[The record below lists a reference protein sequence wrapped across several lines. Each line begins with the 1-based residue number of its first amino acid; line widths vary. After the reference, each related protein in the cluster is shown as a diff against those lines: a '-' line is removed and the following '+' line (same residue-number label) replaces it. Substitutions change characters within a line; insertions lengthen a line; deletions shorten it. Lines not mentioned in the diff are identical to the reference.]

1 MRLITVSFK
10 RYILNLPF
18 LRNIMDELVIRRDNS
33 VVEKNKETNQLSIN
47 LLKKK
52 KFSLEQV
59 GNYFSTVINS
69 YNEIKQNIDPEDI
82 YVVKFTQEQLQKFQ
96 NGEIDFQKTA
106 DRTSLLPTF
115 VKKGTNNSMIS
126 QARLEKIILD
136 NPEAIQNIFSNVNQ
150 LANTQK
156 INDLEILLS
165 EVKQISLDL
174 KQGQKDDR
182 RAKILGAEST
192 INQAL
197 MLTDD
202 NPNKNFLLLNAVSQL
217 NEGREALIKE
227 FENEINRQISI
238 PPSKFKLFLKS
249 SFDDKFNEEIEQ
261 SFKELNDQFSYIVR
275 ASELL
280 AKTYSVS
287 GNGELVESVY
297 SPVKSLIENHHQYVS
312 QLVELQD
319 IHSEEDTRQL
329 KWCTAPE
336 EFLTQIGA
344 SELSDNDI
352 ISIEFSGKELLNEGK

>member
-1 MRLITVSFK
+1 MRLLTVSFK
-10 RYILNLPF
+10 RYILNLLF

-69 YNEIKQNIDPEDI
+69 YNEIKQNIDPEEI

-115 VKKGTNNSMIS
+115 VKKGTNNGMIS

-136 NPEAIQNIFSNVNQ
+136 NPEANVNQ

-238 PPSKFKLFLKS
+238 PSSKFKLFLKS